1 MARAG
6 ERVMGRPRPSTA
18 QYGENRFF
26 GHTLQH
32 VLCIILSYCAY
43 NFLNRYIVR
52 FLNIFFKK
60 GLIIIFA
67 FLLFSLYVIL
77 TYTELMK
84 YICTLLL
91 FAIIFPVTLKA
102 QEDIP
107 EMEEDTLATPLYRK
121 YFDPLDSLYVL
132 PVPVLKPD
140 PDYYR
145 LFVPLAYYH
154 APIKQLS
161 EMKWQ
166 FRLCDT
172 LPDLAS
178 EYLPFDI
185 SKFNKTERISEV
197 VNRVL
202 IELYVNRPDLVVNT
216 EEQIMSRAYRMEEIE
231 VSPPQISVIE
241 LFKPDVVK
249 EEVGA
254 ATIIIRKPNFWY
266 RGGNGSFQMTQNYIS
281 KNWYKGGESSNS
293 MIGNLQLFANYNDK
307 EKLQFENLLE
317 IKAGVNTVS
326 SQLDTMRIYRINS
339 DMFRLSSKIGLQALS
354 KWYYTVSGEFN
365 TQLFRNYE
373 ANTNNLIATFMSP
386 ANVTISVGMDYKL
399 KKKGVDLSVVISPF
413 SYNWRYVGNDD
424 VNETKFGLEKGRRS
438 LNNFGSKL
446 QSTLQWVIIP
456 TITLNS
462 RLYYFTNY
470 EKVEAEWENTINF
483 VLNRYL
489 STKLFVLYRYD
500 DGIERMEDYGY
511 LQSNELLSFG
521 LNYKW

>member
-1 MARAG
+1 
-6 ERVMGRPRPSTA
+6 
-18 QYGENRFF
+18 
-26 GHTLQH
+26 
-32 VLCIILSYCAY
+32 
-43 NFLNRYIVR
+43 
-52 FLNIFFKK
+52 
-60 GLIIIFA
+60 
-67 FLLFSLYVIL
+67 
-77 TYTELMK
+77 MK
-84 YICTLLL
+84 YICTLL
-91 FAIIFPVTLKA
+91 FFTIIFQMTLKA
-102 QEDIP
+102 QENIS
-107 EMEEDTLATPLYRK
+107 EMERVALPTPLYRK

-132 PVPVLKPD
+132 SAPVLKLD

-154 APIKQLS
+154 APIKQIS

-166 FRLCDT
+166 FRLCNT
-172 LPDLAS
+172 LPDLTS
-178 EYLPFDI
+178 KYLPFDRN
-185 SKFNKTERISEV
+185 KFNKTERINKV
-197 VNRVL
+197 VNHVL

-216 EEQIMSRAYRMEEIE
+216 EERIMSRAYREEEIE
-231 VSPPQISVIE
+231 ISPRVSVIE
-241 LFKPDVVK
+241 LFKSDVV
-249 EEVGA
+249 EENVGTA
-254 ATIIIRKPNFWY
+254 NIIIRKPNFWY

-281 KNWYKGGESSNS
+281 KNWYKGGESNNS

-307 EKLQFENLLE
+307 EKWQIENLLE
-317 IKAGVNTVS
+317 IKVGINTVS

-365 TQLFRNYE
+365 TLLFPNYA
-373 ANTNNLIATFMSP
+373 ANTNNLISTFMSP

-399 KKKGVDLSVVISPF
+399 KKERVNFSVVISPF
-413 SYNWRYVGNDD
+413 SYNWRYVENDD
-424 VNETKFGLEKGRRS
+424 VDETKFGLKKGKHS
-438 LNNFGSKL
+438 LNDLGSKL
-446 QSTLQWVIIP
+446 QSTLQWTIIP

-462 RLYYFTNY
+462 RLYYFTDY

-500 DGIERMEDYGY
+500 DGIQRMKNYGY